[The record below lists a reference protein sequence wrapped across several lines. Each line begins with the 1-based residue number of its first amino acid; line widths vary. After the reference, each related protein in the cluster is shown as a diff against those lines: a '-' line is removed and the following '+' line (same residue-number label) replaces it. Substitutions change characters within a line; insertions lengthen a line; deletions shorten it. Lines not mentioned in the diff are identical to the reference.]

1 MKEVGNQIKVVF
13 MGTPAFAK
21 ESLQRLVEKEF
32 EVLACVTNPDK
43 PAGRGM
49 KVKMSAVKEYAL
61 AQNIPVYQPQKVR
74 NNPEMIATLQGLKPD
89 FLVVV
94 AYGKILPK
102 EILDIP
108 TIAAVNVHGSL
119 LPKYR
124 GAAPMQWSIING
136 DNTTGI
142 TTMLMDVGMDTGDM
156 LLKQETAIL
165 PEDTLETIHDRL
177 MVMGADLLCETL
189 YGLKEGNIT
198 PQKQG
203 EAYTLAPPI
212 TREMTKINF
221 HQTARDVFNF
231 MRGLSPF
238 PATYMESVEGKKYK
252 VYQSNI
258 IEETSEGVPGTVLVA
273 KKDQLVIQCQKGSIG
288 ILEIQPENS
297 KKMPVQAFLAG
308 NKIKEGDMFL

>member
-1 MKEVGNQIKVVF
+1 MENKIKVVF
-13 MGTPAFAK
+13 MGTPEFAK

-32 EVLACVTNPDK
+32 EVLACFTNPDK

-74 NNPEMIATLQGLKPD
+74 NNPEVIAILQELKPD

-102 EILDIP
+102 EILEIP

-124 GAAPMQWSIING
+124 GAAPMQWSIIKG
-136 DNTTGI
+136 DAKTGI

-156 LLKQETAIL
+156 LLKQETPIL
-165 PEDTLETIHDRL
+165 EEDTLESIHDRL
-177 MVMGADLLCETL
+177 MVMGADLLCDTL
-189 YGLKEGNIT
+189 YGLKEGTIT
-198 PQKQG
+198 PEKQG
-203 EAYTLAPPI
+203 EDYTLAPPI

-231 MRGLSPF
+231 IRGLSPF
-238 PATYMESVEGKKYK
+238 PATYMENQEGKKFK
-252 VYQSNI
+252 VYRAVI
-258 IEETSEGVPGTVLVA
+258 KEAISEGIPGTILVA
-273 KKDQLVIQCQKGSIG
+273 KKDQFIIQCGKGSIE

-297 KKMPVQAFLAG
+297 KKMAVQAFLAG
-308 NKIKEGDMFL
+308 NKMKEGDLLQ